1 MLKLP
6 TPYDGLNNT
15 LNACYFCSRTI
26 RYAAGIIVTIKQTFD
41 QCFIARLTTL
51 FVQVFVATIH
61 IILSNILFSFLSIK
75 DSIRSYLRTVIDLWS
90 NVKKQQSLKQ
100 NEFHL
105 TLFLYSATF
114 SIFLSIHYRTCD
126 YFSSGN
132 SLFNIDKIKKPTI
145 FNSQNLFSIRK
156 APNCLLLL

>member
-15 LNACYFCSRTI
+15 LNATYFCSRTI

-61 IILSNILFSFLSIK
+61 IILSNMLYSVFSII
-75 DSIRSYLRTVIDLWS
+75 DSIGGYLRTVIDLWS

-105 TLFLYSATF
+105 TFFLYSAAF
-114 SIFLSIHYRTCD
+114 SF
-126 YFSSGN
+126 FVN
-132 SLFNIDKIKKPTI
+132 SLSNMW
-145 FNSQNLFSIRK
+145 LFRIGK
-156 APNCLLLL
+156 LPFQHI